1 MPYLEEKKLNNTVVS
16 ILKEKGLKLSSA
28 ESATGGLFAKSITD
42 VSGASAVFD
51 TSYVTYS
58 NNSKINNL
66 GVKAETID
74 KYSVSSKEVALEMV
88 QGVIK
93 NTGSDVAVAITGNAG
108 PDVYDG
114 QHAGLAF
121 IGYAFGDNCGT
132 ITVDTGMESR
142 DDNRL
147 AFKDEMLKAVLN
159 LIK

>member
-1 MPYLEEKKLNNTVVS
+1 MSELELNKQLVEL
-16 ILKEKGLKLSSA
+16 LKTKGLTLSSA

-58 NNSKINNL
+58 NQSKMNNL
-66 GVKAETID
+66 GVKKETID
-74 KYSVSSKEVALEMV
+74 TYSVSSPEVAVEMAT
-88 QGVIK
+88 GVIRA
-93 NTGSDVAVAITGNAG
+93 TGSDIAVAVTGNAG

-121 IGYAFGDNCGT
+121 IGYAYGDEIGS
-132 ITVDTGMESR
+132 ITVDTNQEDR
-142 DDNRL
+142 DANRV
-147 AFKDEMLKAVLN
+147 AFKDAMLKTVLN